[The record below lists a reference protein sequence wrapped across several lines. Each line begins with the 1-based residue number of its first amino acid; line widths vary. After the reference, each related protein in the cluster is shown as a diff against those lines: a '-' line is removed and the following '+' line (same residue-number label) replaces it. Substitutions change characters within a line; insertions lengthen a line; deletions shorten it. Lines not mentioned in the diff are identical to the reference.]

1 MSEKDSV
8 EFKWL
13 EAKPI
18 GNQTVVF
25 NLEDGT
31 QVRIRVDINRAG
43 VSINSVNPD
52 GSPQYHFDIASNVQ
66 IVPAQRK
73 FKLPKQQIGLPRPE
87 KNIIV

>member
-31 QVRIRVDINRAG
+31 QVRIKVDITRAG
-43 VSINSVNPD
+43 IAINSVNPD
-52 GSPQYHFDIASNVQ
+52 GSPLYHFDIASGVQ

-73 FKLPKQQIGLPRPE
+73 FRLPKQQIGLPKPE
-87 KNIIV
+87 KNIII

>member
-1 MSEKDSV
+1 MSERNSV

-43 VSINSVNPD
+43 VAINSVNPD

-73 FKLPKQQIGLPRPE
+73 FKVAKKQIGLSKPK
-87 KNIIV
+87 KNFIV